1 VYDYANFVGR
11 TNQQE
16 RQSKTY
22 SIFWVGFFMT
32 RLKIRTTK
40 LKNFIF
46 IELFQ
51 EIGENK
57 IFSEISLD

>member
-11 TNQQE
+11 KDLQE

-22 SIFWVGFFMT
+22 SIFWVGFFMP

-40 LKNFIF
+40 LKNLIF